1 MEWPVVQ
8 RERAQLQL
16 PPRVACKM
24 YVKFYN
30 LSAQILIT
38 LVTLFLEKKLDLTK
52 HNILIGVT
60 GSLARWRGGDI
71 ALFCAPP

>member
-1 MEWPVVQ
+1 MSSVST
-8 RERAQLQL
+8 A
-16 PPRVACKM
+16 PRVACKM

-38 LVTLFLEKKLDLTK
+38 LVTLFLEKKKLDLTK

-60 GSLARWRGGDI
+60 GSLAR
-71 ALFCAPP
+71 